1 MFDRRVRD
9 VMQRRK
15 LLKAAP
21 EILVDRAAK
30 LMAAKNVGAIV
41 VVDDDRL
48 VGIFTE
54 RDLLVRVVARGLDA
68 HATRL
73 ADVMTREPQAIDPD
87 KPFGY
92 ALLVMHEK
100 GFRHLPVVE
109 SGKPIGIVSSRS
121 AMDPELEEFTVEVSR
136 RMHYGQMR

>member
-1 MFDRRVRD
+1 MFDRPVRD

-21 EILVDRAAK
+21 EVLVDRAAK
-30 LMAAKNVGAIV
+30 LMAAKNVGAV
-41 VVDDDRL
+41 LVVDDNRL

-54 RDLLVRVVARGLDA
+54 RDLLVRVVAQRLDA

-73 ADVMTREPQAIDPD
+73 ADVMTREPQTIDPD

-92 ALLVMHEK
+92 ALLVMREK

-109 SGKPIGIVSSRS
+109 SGQPIGIVSSRS
-121 AMDPELEEFTVEVSR
+121 AMDPDLEEFTVEASR
-136 RMHYGQMR
+136 RERYAQMR

>member
-1 MFDRRVRD
+1 
-9 VMQRRK
+9 MQRRK

-21 EILVDRAAK
+21 EVLVDRAAK
-30 LMAAKNVGAIV
+30 LMAAKNVGAV
-41 VVDDDRL
+41 LVVDDNRL

-54 RDLLVRVVARGLDA
+54 RDLLVRVVAQRLDA

-73 ADVMTREPQAIDPD
+73 ADVMTREPQTIDPD

-92 ALLVMHEK
+92 ALLVMREK

-109 SGKPIGIVSSRS
+109 SGQPIGIVSSRS
-121 AMDPELEEFTVEVSR
+121 AMDPDLEEFTVEASR
-136 RMHYGQMR
+136 RERYAQMR

>member
-1 MFDRRVRD
+1 MFDKPVRN

-21 EILVDRAAK
+21 EIPVDRAAR
-30 LMAAKNVGAIV
+30 LMAAKNVGAILV
-41 VVDDDRL
+41 IDNDRL

-68 HATRL
+68 HQTRL
-73 ADVMTREPQAIDPD
+73 AEVMTTAPQTIDPD

-92 ALLVMHEK
+92 AMLVMHEK
-100 GFRHLPVVE
+100 GYRHLPVVE
-109 SGKPIGIVSSRS
+109 SDKPIGIVSSRS
-121 AMDPELEEFTVEVSR
+121 AMDPQLEEFTVEVSR
-136 RMHYGQMR
+136 RERYAQMR